1 MDPCSFS
8 QRRFFKAG
16 ALGSFDPQIIK
27 PPAVLLGGIREIVE
41 NIDGEVGGLESLG
54 RWFFG
59 TRYSTKCSYSSA
71 LVGVCAVSY
80 GTCFSEN
87 V

>member
-16 ALGSFDPQIIK
+16 GMGSYDPQIIK
-27 PPAVLLGGIREIVE
+27 PPAVLLGGIRETVE

-54 RWFFG
+54 RLVIG
-59 TRYSTKCSYSSA
+59 TRYSTNCWYSSA

-80 GTCFSEN
+80 GTCFSEK